1 MKHSFKSFN
10 TSQSKLKKEYIKSF
24 CYVTDNTEKGKKIY
38 YVWFWKEKGLHI
50 QGKQWR
56 AQRQRLIREN

>member
-24 CYVTDNTEKGKKIY
+24 CYVTDNTEKGKKSIMFGSGRRKVYIY
-38 YVWFWKEKGLHI
+38 KVSNGGLKG
-50 QGKQWR
+50 R
-56 AQRQRLIREN
+56 D